1 VPPVPAPSPRRCL
14 LLFTKPARPGYVKT
28 RLTRGPGALTP
39 RQAAELHAAFL
50 GDLAARL
57 LPATGRG
64 EMRLRVAWALE
75 DGEPLPDLLATVAP
89 VGELA
94 APPGAALDAVR
105 QEGADLGARLFHAL
119 AAAAQTHPGGVAAV
133 GSDHPTLPL
142 GRVRRAFHLLADG
155 SDVVLGPADDGGYY
169 LIALRRA
176 ALRRR
181 LFEDVP
187 WSTGGV
193 LAATEARCRELG
205 LRLARLPEGR
215 DVDDPPDLDRLA
227 ARLATGGAEPAS
239 GPAPVRAGAT
249 GGEAVD
255 CPRTRR
261 LLAAW
266 GRLPPAA
273 VPVAPALAGET
284 VGKDGP

>member
-1 VPPVPAPSPRRCL
+1 MPPVPASTPRRCL
-14 LLFTKPARPGYVKT
+14 LLFTKPARPGRVKT

-39 RQAAELHAAFL
+39 VQAARLHAAFL

-64 EMRLRVAWALE
+64 EMRLRVAWAL
-75 DGEPLPDLLATVAP
+75 DDDEPLPDLYATVAP
-89 VGELA
+89 VGRLSP
-94 APPGAALDAVR
+94 PPGAAVDAIR
-105 QEGADLGARLFHAL
+105 QQGADLGARLFHAL
-119 AAAAQTHPGGVAAV
+119 AGASEDHAGGVAAV

-142 GRVRRAFHLLADG
+142 GRVRSAFNLLADG

-181 LFEDVP
+181 LFEAVP

-205 LRLARLPEGR
+205 LRLARLPTGH
-215 DVDDPPDLDRLA
+215 DVDEPADLERLA
-227 ARLATGGAEPAS
+227 AQLA
-239 GPAPVRAGAT
+239 AP
-249 GGEAVD
+249 GGEPPPLGRPRRASVGEVVE

-266 GRLPPAA
+266 GRLPATAA
-273 VPVAPALAGET
+273 VRDGRQMPGGEER
-284 VGKDGP
+284 